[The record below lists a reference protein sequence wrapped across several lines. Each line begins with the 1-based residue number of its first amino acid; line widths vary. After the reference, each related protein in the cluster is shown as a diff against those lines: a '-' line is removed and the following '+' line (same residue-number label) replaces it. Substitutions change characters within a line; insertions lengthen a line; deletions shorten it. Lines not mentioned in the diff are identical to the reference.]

1 MLALALVGRLWHR
14 WQQGRADEQAL
25 PCRSLPFDSTLA
37 RWPGVPEADTDM
49 QRLVGEVQDRL
60 GMQLLAARTLART
73 GDDLPGPARLMHLDQ
88 QLAQALLSLRLLED
102 RSQRSLRLRISDDG
116 RGKPEGRRAEATA
129 RGIAM
134 MERIASDLGAPLAI
148 GPARPGWVVELTLKL

>member
-1 MLALALVGRLWHR
+1 MLFVGTLRCHTGLQHAQYGGVCLAVDYKTGAEGAH
-14 WQQGRADEQAL
+14 
-25 PCRSLPFDSTLA
+25 
-37 RWPGVPEADTDM
+37 
-49 QRLVGEVQDRL
+49 
-60 GMQLLAARTLART
+60 AA
-73 GDDLPGPARLMHLDQ
+73 GFE
-88 QLAQALLSLRLLED
+88 LRLLEE

-134 MERIASDLGAPLAI
+134 MERLAGDLGAPLAI